1 MLLEIN
7 NDVFGVIFSKL
18 DIKDKCRLGLTNK
31 MLSRMIYGESS
42 EESEII
48 NDDHLNSFHSSHS
61 SHPSHSSHSSSSEYL
76 IDAELGRHAHTCG
89 VTLSFRDGDIKRSAV
104 MQLLFG
110 RGCMFCSRSRVRKVY
125 KPFNIRCCTDC
136 LYDQTISSYELD
148 ATYNVSDRALTGI
161 YKDIPFMSV
170 EKFNPNSSYYR
181 YYTMNFYWIKTIE
194 RVVFRGKS
202 LAVMRG
208 IVQKQR
214 DHEESLRRREE
225 ERKLAE
231 IMEKRQPR
239 ISKIREYISEMGE
252 DIDSH
257 SHSHSQAFK
266 DALARYMNRSIP
278 PPTKKAFVAKW
289 ESLQSEYV

>member
-31 MLSRMIYGESS
+31 ILSRMIYGESS
-42 EESEII
+42 GENERIH
-48 NDDHLNSFHSSHS
+48 DDYLNSSNS
-61 SHPSHSSHSSSSEYL
+61 SHSSHSSSSEYL

-89 VTLSFRDGDIKRSAV
+89 VTLSFGDGDIKRSAV

-110 RGCMFCSRSRVRKVY
+110 RGCTFCSRSRVRKVY
-125 KPFNIRCCTDC
+125 EPFNIRCCTDC
-136 LYDQTISSYELD
+136 LYDRTISSYELD

-161 YKDIPFMSV
+161 YNDIPFMSV

-181 YYTMNFYWIKTIE
+181 YYTMHFYWIKTVE

-252 DIDSH
+252 EID
-257 SHSHSQAFK
+257 SHSQAFK

-278 PPTKKAFVAKW
+278 PPTRKAFVAKW